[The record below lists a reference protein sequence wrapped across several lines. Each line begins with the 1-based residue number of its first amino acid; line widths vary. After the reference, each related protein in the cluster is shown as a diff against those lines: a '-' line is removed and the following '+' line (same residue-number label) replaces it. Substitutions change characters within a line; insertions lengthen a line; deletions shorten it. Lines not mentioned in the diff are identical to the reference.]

1 MGLKL
6 LVLIVIIA
14 AVWYGFKFFARR
26 SLNVSGQQ
34 PRGHIGS
41 GKQDASGKTT
51 QDKAT
56 QDMELCTV
64 CGTFVPNA
72 SAKSC
77 GRDACPYP
85 D

>member
-6 LVLIVIIA
+6 LVLIAIIA

-26 SLNVSGQQ
+26 SLNVSGRE

-51 QDKAT
+51 QD
-56 QDMELCTV
+56 MESCTV

>member
-26 SLNVSGQQ
+26 SPNVSSQH
-34 PRGHIGS
+34 PSGHIGS
-41 GKQDASGKTT
+41 DKQDASGKTKE
-51 QDKAT
+51 DKAT
-56 QDMELCTV
+56 QDMESCTV

-72 SAKSC
+72 SARSC